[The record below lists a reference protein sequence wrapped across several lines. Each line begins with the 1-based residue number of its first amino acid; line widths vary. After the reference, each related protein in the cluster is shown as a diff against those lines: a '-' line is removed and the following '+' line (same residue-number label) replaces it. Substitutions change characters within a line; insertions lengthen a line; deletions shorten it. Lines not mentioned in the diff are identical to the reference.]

1 MKDINI
7 IRVYKPVEDIQD
19 ILVDIYDLIL
29 SKLNSRDISVSNKN
43 K

>member
-7 IRVYKPVEDIQD
+7 IRSYEPVEDIQD

-29 SKLNSRDISVSNKN
+29 SKSNSKHIPVTYKN
-43 K
+43 

>member
-7 IRVYKPVEDIQD
+7 IRSYEPVEDIQD

-29 SKLNSRDISVSNKN
+29 SKSNSRDILVSNKN